1 MPSACNVINGQR
13 KKTINGSLRIYN
25 SNVSR
30 SEIVIHFRLNPKKS
44 SENKNTLI
52 FIKAFCVFVSGW
64 QDSNLR
70 PPAPKAGA
78 IPGYATS
85 RTWYRSFFNPVLKV
99 DKLFVGMAG
108 FEPTTSC
115 SQSRRDTGLRY
126 IPNLVS
132 SFLFPFFEGIA
143 K

>member
-1 MPSACNVINGQR
+1 MKLI
-13 KKTINGSLRIYN
+13 
-25 SNVSR
+25 
-30 SEIVIHFRLNPKKS
+30 FRLVLSLLTCRAQTKKPLKS
-44 SENKNTLI
+44 NDL
-52 FIKAFCVFVSGW
+52 KAFCFVSGW

-85 RTWYRSFFNPVLKV
+85 RTWYRSFNPVLKV
-99 DKLFVGMAG
+99 DQLFVGMAG

-132 SFLFPFFEGIA
+132 SFFISLFRRDC
-143 K
+143 KVTDLN